1 MEEQK
6 RQREEF
12 MSFGPALF
20 HRVMRRVGNGD
31 QQSIRLRRKASL
43 EAEAQAMGQQA
54 PAEVAEKSEAEQK
67 VQQEEAKGS
76 QATAA

>member
-1 MEEQK
+1 MQKLDIKNVEQEQAEFDMEEQE

-31 QQSIRLRRKASL
+31 Q
-43 EAEAQAMGQQA
+43 
-54 PAEVAEKSEAEQK
+54 
-67 VQQEEAKGS
+67 
-76 QATAA
+76 